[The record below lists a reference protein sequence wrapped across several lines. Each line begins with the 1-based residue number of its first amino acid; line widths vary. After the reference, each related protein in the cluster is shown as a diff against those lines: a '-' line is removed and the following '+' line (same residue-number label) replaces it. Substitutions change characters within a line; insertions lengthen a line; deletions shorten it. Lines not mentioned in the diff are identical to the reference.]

1 MKFIHTLCLTLA
13 LAAGCIHAAAQNDK
27 GYFLHTVTKGQSLY
41 SISNMYNVTMEDLI
55 RLNPG
60 CEKQVRAGETL
71 KIPQA
76 DNGSN
81 QDKPIFHTIQAG
93 ETLYQLTLKYNVTAQ
108 AICNVNPG
116 LSASN
121 FRIGQVIA
129 IPAQEAVRKPQ
140 ESLAQAEDAA
150 PADKKEWR
158 DMHKVQRKETIFSI
172 SREYGITQEE
182 LIAANPELK
191 NGKLKRGTFLFIPYP
206 KSEQKKEETAKAP
219 AHTPSNE
226 ELFSQSIQP
235 PKSIQTVKT
244 AVLLPFT
251 DSSNRDEQLRMVEY
265 YEGFLMAVDSIKRLG
280 NNVELYTYDSGSDT
294 RSLGT
299 LLGKPELKDMDVIF
313 GPLNQQQIKPLAD
326 FARKNGS
333 RLVIPFTSKD
343 NTVFRNPSV
352 YQINTPQSYLYSEV
366 YDHFL
371 RHFPNANVIFVEAGN
386 GAKDKADFIKGLKDE
401 LRNHSIP
408 TATFK
413 EDATKD
419 ELKPALRADRT
430 NIFIPTSGNNLVLI
444 KALPQLLLLVRENPE
459 FDIHLFGYP
468 EWQTYTHDHLETFFE
483 LDTYFYS
490 SFYTNDLLPAAK
502 SFTVNY
508 RKWFGKDME
517 ERYPKYGM
525 LGFDTGFFFLKGLSL
540 YGTGLE
546 DNLDKMRLT
555 PIQTGFKMQR
565 VNNWGGFINKKV
577 FFVRFT
583 KNFELVKL
591 DFD

>member
-129 IPAQEAVRKPQ
+129 IPAQEAVKKPQ
-140 ESLAQAEDAA
+140 EDLTETAETA
-150 PADKKEWR
+150 PAKTNEWR

-265 YEGFLMAVDSIKRLG
+265 YEGFLIAADSLKRQGISLDIYAYDTKG
-280 NNVELYTYDSGSDT
+280 NPATTLPKKT
-294 RSLGT
+294 RC
-299 LLGKPELKDMDVIF
+299 
-313 GPLNQQQIKPLAD
+313 A
-326 FARKNGS
+326 
-333 RLVIPFTSKD
+333 
-343 NTVFRNPSV
+343 
-352 YQINTPQSYLYSEV
+352 
-366 YDHFL
+366 
-371 RHFPNANVIFVEAGN
+371 
-386 GAKDKADFIKGLKDE
+386 
-401 LRNHSIP
+401 
-408 TATFK
+408 
-413 EDATKD
+413 
-419 ELKPALRADRT
+419 
-430 NIFIPTSGNNLVLI
+430 
-444 KALPQLLLLVRENPE
+444 
-459 FDIHLFGYP
+459 
-468 EWQTYTHDHLETFFE
+468 W
-483 LDTYFYS
+483 
-490 SFYTNDLLPAAK
+490 
-502 SFTVNY
+502 
-508 RKWFGKDME
+508 
-517 ERYPKYGM
+517 
-525 LGFDTGFFFLKGLSL
+525 
-540 YGTGLE
+540 
-546 DNLDKMRLT
+546 
-555 PIQTGFKMQR
+555 
-565 VNNWGGFINKKV
+565 
-577 FFVRFT
+577 
-583 KNFELVKL
+583 
-591 DFD
+591 